1 MTIKATII
9 ADSVYNGKRLTTFEL
24 EYPRFIHAELMTH
37 RLFSRNAA
45 SSRAIP
51 VKTTARQIKDDPEM
65 PIVWG
70 KNISGMQS
78 EGELSAWKMYLAG
91 IIWRGTAKMA
101 ATSSIMLAKLGLHKQ
116 WANRVAEWAQT
127 YKVIV
132 TSTDFEN
139 FFHLRYHDDAQ
150 PEIRQ
155 LAAQMYNELLIKRPN
170 QLKEG
175 EWHLPYIHTTKDC
188 LGNLIYL
195 SKPVKDLDISDPD
208 CNKTRVLPSLSLED
222 AQKISV
228 SSCAQVSYRKLDTS
242 IDKAKKIFDMLI
254 SADVIHASP
263 FEHVATPITDKY
275 SPTLGI
281 KDWQEGVTH
290 VDKDG
295 EFWSGNFKGW
305 IQYRHLIKNNT
316 CTRFEK

>member
-9 ADSVYNGKRLTTFEL
+9 ADSTYEDKRLTTFEL
-24 EYPRFIHAELMTH
+24 EYPRWIHAELMTH

-51 VKTTARQIKDDPEM
+51 VKTTAKQIKDDPEM
-65 PIVWG
+65 PIEWG

-78 EGELSAWKMYLAG
+78 SGELSAWKMYLAG
-91 IIWRGTAKMA
+91 IVWKSTAKMA
-101 ATSSIMLAKLGLHKQ
+101 ATSSVILAKLGLHKQ

-139 FFHLRYHDDAQ
+139 FFHLRYHEDAQ
-150 PEIRQ
+150 PEIRE
-155 LAAQMYNELLIKRPN
+155 LAKLMYETLRANQPNELRK
-170 QLKEG
+170 G
-175 EWHLPYIHTTKDC
+175 EWHLPYIHTTRDC
-188 LGNLIYL
+188 LGNLMYL
-195 SKPVKDLDISDPD
+195 SEPLEELDESHPD
-208 CNKTRVLPSLSLED
+208 YNKTRMLPTISLEI

-242 IDKAKKIFDMLI
+242 IDKAEKIFDMLI
-254 SADVIHASP
+254 NADVIHASP
-263 FEHVATPITDKY
+263 FEHIATPTCDDY
-275 SPTLGI
+275 NRSRDPN
-281 KDWQEGVTH
+281 DWEQGVTH
-290 VDKDG
+290 MDRSG
-295 EFWSGNFKGW
+295 EYWSGNFKGW

-316 CTRFEK
+316 CTNFEK